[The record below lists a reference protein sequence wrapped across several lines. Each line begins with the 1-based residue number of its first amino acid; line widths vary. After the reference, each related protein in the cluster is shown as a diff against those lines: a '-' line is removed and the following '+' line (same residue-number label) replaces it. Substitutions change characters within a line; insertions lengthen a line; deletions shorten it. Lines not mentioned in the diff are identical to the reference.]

1 VIEMATVLIFSDK
14 NNMALELLTAAREIG
29 AAAIKAVTIN
39 DSQAAQELANAGAEV
54 YNIDQPDLV
63 LADAAAVASALAQ
76 AVEQL
81 QVDTILLSS
90 NRRCKEYAGR
100 LAQIIG
106 AGCLTDVTALQ
117 VNGGQIECQRNALG
131 GATVATQAITAA
143 RQVIAIRPRTY
154 EAAAAASGGSV
165 NSLQVNVQPSAVK
178 VLEVRGK
185 EGDSVDIEAAEI
197 LVAVGQGM
205 ESKDD
210 LPLAEEL
217 ARKLG
222 GEVACSKP
230 LATDKKWLSEER
242 VVGLSGKKCKP
253 QLALLFGISGQVQF
267 TVGIRDARVI
277 VSVNTDENASIN
289 QMSDYILTA
298 DLKQVLADL
307 NKAL

>member
-1 VIEMATVLIFSDK
+1 MATVLIFSDK

-277 VSVNTDENASIN
+277 ASVNTDENASIN

-298 DLKQVLADL
+298 DLKQVLAEL

>member
-1 VIEMATVLIFSDK
+1 MATVLIFSDK

-298 DLKQVLADL
+298 DLKQVLAEL

>member
-1 VIEMATVLIFSDK
+1 MASVLIYSDK
-14 NNMALELLTAAREIG
+14 TSMALELLTAAREIG

-54 YNIDQPDLV
+54 YNIDQPDLN
-63 LADAAAVASALAQ
+63 LADAAAAASALAQ

-81 QVDTILLSS
+81 EADTVLVSS
-90 NRRCKEYAGR
+90 NRRGKEYAGR
-100 LAQIIG
+100 LAQIIS

-131 GATVATQAITAA
+131 GATVATQTITAA

-154 EAAAAASGGSV
+154 EAAAAGSGGSV
-165 NSLQVNVQPSAVK
+165 NSLQVNVRPSAVK
-178 VLEVRGK
+178 LLEVRGK
-185 EGDSVDIEAAEI
+185 AGDSVDIEAAEI

-205 ESKDD
+205 ENRDD

-230 LATDKKWLSEER
+230 VATDKKWLSEER

-298 DLKQVLADL
+298 DLKQVLTDL

>member
-1 VIEMATVLIFSDK
+1 MATVLIYSDK
-14 NNMALELLTAAREIG
+14 NNLALELLTAAREIG

-39 DSQAAQELANAGAEV
+39 DSQTAQDLANAGAEV
-54 YNIDQPDLV
+54 YAIDNADLN
-63 LADAAAVASALAQ
+63 LADAAAVSSALAQ
-76 AVEQL
+76 AAEQL
-81 QVDTILLSS
+81 QADTILLSS

-100 LAQIIG
+100 VAQIIG

-131 GATVATQAITAA
+131 GATVATQAIAVDKK
-143 RQVIAIRPRTY
+143 VIAIRPRTY
-154 EAAAAASGGSV
+154 DMAAAGAGGNV
-165 NSLQVNVQPSAVK
+165 NSLQVEARPSAIKLV
-178 VLEVRGK
+178 EVRGK

-197 LVAVGQGM
+197 LVVVGQGM
-205 ESKDD
+205 ENQED

-222 GEVACSKP
+222 GEVACTKP
-230 LATDKKWLSEER
+230 VATDKKWLSEER
-242 VVGLSGKKCKP
+242 IVGLSGKKCKP

-277 VSVNTDENASIN
+277 ASVNTDENASIN
-289 QMSDYILTA
+289 QMSDYIITA
-298 DLKQVLADL
+298 DLKQVLTEL

>member
-1 VIEMATVLIFSDK
+1 MATVLIFSDK

>member
-1 VIEMATVLIFSDK
+1 MATVLIYSDK
-14 NNMALELLTAAREIG
+14 INMALELLTAAREIG

-54 YNIDQPDLV
+54 YNIDADV
-63 LADAAAVASALAQ
+63 NLADAAVAASALAQ
-76 AVEQL
+76 AAEQL
-81 QVDTILLSS
+81 QADIILLSS

-131 GATVATQAITAA
+131 GATVATQTVTAA

-154 EAAAAASGGSV
+154 EAAAAGSGGSV
-165 NSLQVNVQPSAVK
+165 NNLQVTVPPSAVK
-178 VLEVRGK
+178 LVEVRGK
-185 EGDSVDIEAAEI
+185 EGDTVDIEAAEI

-205 ESKDD
+205 ENKED

-230 LATDKKWLSEER
+230 LATDRKWLSEER
-242 VVGLSGKKCKP
+242 IVGLSGKKCKP

-277 VSVNTDENASIN
+277 ASVNTDENASIN

-298 DLKQVLADL
+298 DLKDVLAEL

>member
-1 VIEMATVLIFSDK
+1 MATVLIFSDK

-277 VSVNTDENASIN
+277 ASVNTDENASIN

>member
-1 VIEMATVLIFSDK
+1 
-14 NNMALELLTAAREIG
+14 MALELLTAAREIG

-54 YNIDQPDLV
+54 YNIDADV
-63 LADAAAVASALAQ
+63 NLADAAVAASALAQ
-76 AVEQL
+76 AAEQL
-81 QVDTILLSS
+81 QADIILLSS

-131 GATVATQAITAA
+131 GATVATQTVTAA

-154 EAAAAASGGSV
+154 EAAAAGSGGSV
-165 NSLQVNVQPSAVK
+165 NNLQVTVPPSAVK
-178 VLEVRGK
+178 LVEVRGK
-185 EGDSVDIEAAEI
+185 EGDTVDIEAAEI

-205 ESKDD
+205 ENKED

-230 LATDKKWLSEER
+230 LATDRKWLSEER
-242 VVGLSGKKCKP
+242 IVGLSGKKCKP

-277 VSVNTDENASIN
+277 ASVNTDENASIN

-298 DLKQVLADL
+298 DLKDVLAEL

>member
-1 VIEMATVLIFSDK
+1 MATVLIFSDK

-81 QVDTILLSS
+81 QVNTILLSS

>member
-1 VIEMATVLIFSDK
+1 
-14 NNMALELLTAAREIG
+14 MALELLTAAREIG

-277 VSVNTDENASIN
+277 ASVNTDENASIN

-298 DLKQVLADL
+298 DLKQVLAEL